1 MLFVETKE
9 RLDYNKFDNM
19 STEALKAVLQ
29 ADFDAPEAEQL
40 DIDTI
45 MYITNLLTEREK
57 ADLQNSAKAVADAK
71 AEFYRE
77 YYPLKDNKG
86 LVQNIVGDVEET
98 VNSLAKRNKITLVHQ
113 TWYKKVAGMVAAIL
127 IVFCVGSVT
136 AYALGIGPIAK
147 WNEERFWFETINDSA
162 TVELITSL
170 QDYGIDTKVV
180 PVVLPSSFK
189 MSSLKITEDDG
200 ITKFSTIYDREKN
213 NIVEELTI
221 DIVNS
226 KQSANTIVEKDTED
240 VIEYKVNG
248 VTHYIMDNLGTKIIV
263 WNNNNIH
270 CCIGGHF
277 TESEAKKMIDSIYKE

>member
-136 AYALGIGPIAK
+136 AYAFGFGPIAK
-147 WNEERFWFETINDSA
+147 WNEDRFWFETA
-162 TVELITSL
+162 PVTVELANIVSDFNNAEKLVPKWLPDGFEFENVDVVTYSDVNKINSSFVKNADNDISHIFI
-170 QDYGIDTKVV
+170 DYNCNNIDGHLTYEKINEDAVKYTKNGIDH
-180 PVVLPSSFK
+180 FI
-189 MSSLKITEDDG
+189 ITN
-200 ITKFSTIYDREKN
+200 SN
-213 NIVEELTI
+213 NI
-221 DIVNS
+221 
-226 KQSANTIVEKDTED
+226 TIVWL
-240 VIEYKVNG
+240 NG
-248 VTHYIMDNLGTKIIV
+248 NFDCSITGKI
-263 WNNNNIH
+263 
-270 CCIGGHF
+270 
-277 TESEAKKMIDSIYKE
+277 TESEAKKIINSIY

>member
-98 VNSLAKRNKITLVHQ
+98 VNSLANETKYYIFDYFARGNYEIICNESVDVNIVNIYGQSVDKIENNAPYFIKVTNKN
-113 TWYKKVAGMVAAIL
+113 
-127 IVFCVGSVT
+127 S
-136 AYALGIGPIAK
+136 
-147 WNEERFWFETINDSA
+147 
-162 TVELITSL
+162 
-170 QDYGIDTKVV
+170 YGLSGNIC
-180 PVVLPSSFK
+180 L
-189 MSSLKITEDDG
+189 
-200 ITKFSTIYDREKN
+200 KFSPLTVTFGN
-213 NIVEELTI
+213 NNLS
-221 DIVNS
+221 N
-226 KQSANTIVEKDTED
+226 NT
-240 VIEYKVNG
+240 EYVQFSPLSTQFYTFNG
-248 VTHYIMDNLGTKIIV
+248 VTKVYDYNFNLINLSNNQAELIRIIHIIFYQIV
-263 WNNNNIH
+263 
-270 CCIGGHF
+270 
-277 TESEAKKMIDSIYKE
+277 TY